1 MFDAQLNKILKPILD
16 IFAKKL
22 SSINVNPNTITF
34 IGFLFGICC
43 FYSIAK
49 GMFINACIFL
59 FLNRL
64 CDALDGALARYLNSE
79 SILGAYLDAVAD
91 KLMVNTAF
99 FILCYANILPYYIL
113 VIALTR
119 DLIILVGIIIRQKNN
134 NYLEL
139 KPIFLSKINTFMQ
152 IVLVTFCLLFLNNIV
167 NLTYIQDIINA
178 VALTTIFST
187 LEYIYKYKKYIVFK
201 NTKLVDNI

>member
-1 MFDAQLNKILKPILD
+1 MDYIPNIISGLRILIIP
-16 IFAKKL
+16 IFAY
-22 SSINVNPNTITF
+22 
-34 IGFLFGICC
+34 FLLND
-43 FYSIAK
+43 YNEIALY
-49 GMFINACIFL
+49 L
-59 FLNRL
+59 FLIMSFT
-64 CDALDGALARYLNSE
+64 DALDGALARYLNSE

-113 VIALTR
+113 VIALAR
-119 DLIILVGIIIRQKNN
+119 DLIILAGIIIRQKNN

-178 VALTTIFST
+178 VALTTIFSA

>member
-1 MFDAQLNKILKPILD
+1 
-16 IFAKKL
+16 
-22 SSINVNPNTITF
+22 
-34 IGFLFGICC
+34 
-43 FYSIAK
+43 
-49 GMFINACIFL
+49 
-59 FLNRL
+59 
-64 CDALDGALARYLNSE
+64 
-79 SILGAYLDAVAD
+79 
-91 KLMVNTAF
+91 MVNTAF

-113 VIALTR
+113 VIALAR
-119 DLIILVGIIIRQKNN
+119 DLIILAGIIIRQKNN

-178 VALTTIFST
+178 VALTTIFSA